1 MVRNLIVVVLP
12 KKGAG
17 SYTCFACCQEREN
30 QQSGSQSE
38 PHYHC
43 RPPRF
48 TAGGVWL
55 NDTRPPGRR
64 ISAAR
69 GSMRLMGAVSFSSFA
84 GCTARCGSVQSL
96 VHKL

>member
-1 MVRNLIVVVLP
+1 VVVLP

-69 GSMRLMGAVSFSSFA
+69 GSMRLMGADDLGVHFERLVRADTTEDTESWS
-84 GCTARCGSVQSL
+84 RRWSV
-96 VHKL
+96 